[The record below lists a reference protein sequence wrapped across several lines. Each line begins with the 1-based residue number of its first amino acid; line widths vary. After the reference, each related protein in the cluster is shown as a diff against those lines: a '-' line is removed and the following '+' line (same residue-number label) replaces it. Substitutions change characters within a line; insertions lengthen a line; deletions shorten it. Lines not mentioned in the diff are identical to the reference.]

1 MEEDLRV
8 RFKEVLSFYK
18 SNINQLSKGDKAMQ
32 VRLSRQINNGA
43 TITFETVSNILDTF
57 PDVSAEWLLRGKG
70 EMLIAS
76 SPNEFALVRLTT
88 KKGRRELETGSVNLY
103 AGTSIGVDEK
113 NHIQID
119 IEKID
124 DYTFKVKPRY
134 FLNTGEYCFYYQGSI
149 PQGGYNNQSVFDFS
163 IPQSC
168 ALEFYN
174 KYSIDDTVWIL
185 RNGKPKNYEIRKFY
199 VNEEGIFYGLGSR
212 YDYEVELYASEKI
225 CYPSKKELKK
235 ALNIE

>member
-76 SPNEFALVRLTT
+76 TPNEKKEEEALAESLFRNVLVEFMSMVNKRL
-88 KKGRRELETGSVNLY
+88 K
-103 AGTSIGVDEK
+103 
-113 NHIQID
+113 
-119 IEKID
+119 
-124 DYTFKVKPRY
+124 
-134 FLNTGEYCFYYQGSI
+134 
-149 PQGGYNNQSVFDFS
+149 
-163 IPQSC
+163 
-168 ALEFYN
+168 
-174 KYSIDDTVWIL
+174 SIDNNTQSSVDKL
-185 RNGKPKNYEIRKFY
+185 
-199 VNEEGIFYGLGSR
+199 EGITDLLA
-212 YDYEVELYASEKI
+212 ELRKTA
-225 CYPSKKELKK
+225 
-235 ALNIE
+235 

>member
-76 SPNEFALVRLTT
+76 SANEKKEEEALAESLFRNVLVEFMSMVNKRL
-88 KKGRRELETGSVNLY
+88 
-103 AGTSIGVDEK
+103 
-113 NHIQID
+113 Q
-119 IEKID
+119 
-124 DYTFKVKPRY
+124 
-134 FLNTGEYCFYYQGSI
+134 
-149 PQGGYNNQSVFDFS
+149 
-163 IPQSC
+163 
-168 ALEFYN
+168 
-174 KYSIDDTVWIL
+174 SIDNNTQSSVDKL
-185 RNGKPKNYEIRKFY
+185 
-199 VNEEGIFYGLGSR
+199 EGITDLLA
-212 YDYEVELYASEKI
+212 ELRKTA
-225 CYPSKKELKK
+225 
-235 ALNIE
+235 

>member
-76 SPNEFALVRLTT
+76 SPNE
-88 KKGRRELETGSVNLY
+88 KKEEEAHAESLFRNVLVNL
-103 AGTSIGVDEK
+103 
-113 NHIQID
+113 
-119 IEKID
+119 
-124 DYTFKVKPRY
+124 
-134 FLNTGEYCFYYQGSI
+134 
-149 PQGGYNNQSVFDFS
+149 
-163 IPQSC
+163 
-168 ALEFYN
+168 
-174 KYSIDDTVWIL
+174 
-185 RNGKPKNYEIRKFY
+185 
-199 VNEEGIFYGLGSR
+199 
-212 YDYEVELYASEKI
+212 
-225 CYPSKKELKK
+225 
-235 ALNIE
+235 